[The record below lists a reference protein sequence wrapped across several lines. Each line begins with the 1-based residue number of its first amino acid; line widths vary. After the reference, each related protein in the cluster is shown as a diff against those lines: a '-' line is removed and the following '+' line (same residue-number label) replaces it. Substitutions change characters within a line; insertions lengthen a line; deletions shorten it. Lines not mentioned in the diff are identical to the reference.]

1 MSKITASARNI
12 AAINRNVQTIAKTFG
27 TSSQQY
33 NAATADLYK
42 FDVRMNK
49 NGVIQIKNN
58 AANRAKHQAL
68 RARRNKNIKPY
79 QLQRMKKQAEQALK
93 KYNKRAKDKI
103 QSIPEFEQRQQ
114 ELDEMT
120 DNIYEDSM
128 IVEEMLSIDVDIHR
142 MYIDRAYRDKISA
155 MARQAEQYQYG
166 KVPDDVIEQTRQA
179 FDRGIISEQDD
190 ATYII
195 DSETGEI
202 LFQY

>member
-1 MSKITASARNI
+1 MPKPTASARNI

-114 ELDEMT
+114 ELDELT
-120 DNIYEDSM
+120 DNIYENSM

-166 KVPDDVIEQTRQA
+166 KVPDDVLEQTRQA
-179 FDRGIISEQDD
+179 FDRGVISEQDD

-195 DSETGEI
+195 DGETGEI
-202 LFQY
+202 LFKY

>member
-1 MSKITASARNI
+1 MLKPTASARNI

-58 AANRAKHQAL
+58 TANRAKHQAL

-114 ELDEMT
+114 ELDELT

-179 FDRGIISEQDD
+179 FDRGVIVEQDD
-190 ATYII
+190 ATRII

-202 LFQY
+202 LFEY

>member
-1 MSKITASARNI
+1 MAKISASARNI

-33 NAATADLYK
+33 NAVTADLYK

-49 NGVIQIKNN
+49 NGVIQIMNN

-79 QLQRMKKQAEQALK
+79 KLQRMKKQAELALK

-103 QSIPEFEQRQQ
+103 QSIPEFEHRQQ
-114 ELDEMT
+114 ELDELT

-128 IVEEMLSIDVDIHR
+128 IVQEMLSIDVDIHR
-142 MYIDRAYRDKISA
+142 LYIDRAYRDKISA

-166 KVPDDVIEQTRQA
+166 KVPDDVLEQTRQA
-179 FDRGIISEQDD
+179 FDRGVISEQDD

-202 LFQY
+202 LFKY

>member
-1 MSKITASARNI
+1 MAKQSASARNI

-33 NAATADLYK
+33 NAATLDLYK

-79 QLQRMKKQAEQALK
+79 KLQRMKKQAEQALK

-114 ELDEMT
+114 ELDELT

-128 IVEEMLSIDVDIHR
+128 IVQEMLSIDVDIHR

-179 FDRGIISEQDD
+179 FDRGVISEQDD

-202 LFQY
+202 LFKY

>member
-1 MSKITASARNI
+1 MAKPTASARNI

-114 ELDEMT
+114 ELDELT

-166 KVPDDVIEQTRQA
+166 KVPDSVIEQTRQA
-179 FDRGIISEQDD
+179 FDRGVIAEQDD
-190 ATYII
+190 ATRII
-195 DSETGEI
+195 DSETGEF
-202 LFQY
+202 LFEY

>member
-1 MSKITASARNI
+1 MPKPTASARNI

-103 QSIPEFEQRQQ
+103 QSIPDFEQRQQ
-114 ELDEMT
+114 ELDELT
-120 DNIYEDSM
+120 DNIYDDSM

-166 KVPDDVIEQTRQA
+166 KVPDDVLEQTRQA
-179 FDRGIISEQDD
+179 FDRGVIVEQDD
-190 ATYII
+190 ATFII

-202 LFQY
+202 LFKY

>member
-1 MSKITASARNI
+1 MPKPTASARNI

-49 NGVIQIKNN
+49 KGVIQIKNN

-114 ELDEMT
+114 ELDELT

-179 FDRGIISEQDD
+179 FDRGVIVEQDD
-190 ATYII
+190 ATRII